1 MSHDVSAL
9 RKFVLPET
17 GFGAGS
23 RRSVANFASNL
34 EPRLAQLG
42 VATSDIPCLSGY
54 ALKDPRILT
63 NPRKSCLR
71 DVQVVYEQAL

>member
-23 RRSVANFASNL
+23 RRSVA
-34 EPRLAQLG
+34 
-42 VATSDIPCLSGY
+42 TSDIPCLSGY
-54 ALKDPRILT
+54 ALKGPRILT